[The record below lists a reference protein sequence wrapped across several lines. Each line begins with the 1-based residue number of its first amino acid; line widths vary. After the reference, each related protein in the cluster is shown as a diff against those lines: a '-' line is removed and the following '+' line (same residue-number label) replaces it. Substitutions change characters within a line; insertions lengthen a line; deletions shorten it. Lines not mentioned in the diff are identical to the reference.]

1 VRFIKDLYLI
11 LKMENNWEVSIIEL
25 ENGIGKK
32 YKVTRRMS
40 SLSIAE
46 TKVFRSKEQAIKQLE
61 EWLQ

>member
-1 VRFIKDLYLI
+1 
-11 LKMENNWEVSIIEL
+11 MENNWEVSIIEL